1 VKYLVIIPDGL
12 ADHPLEELGGRTPVE
27 AARTPNLDAACSEGL
42 LGLSDTTCSAHPP
55 GSDVATMCLL
65 GYNPDEYYTG
75 RAPLE
80 AASMGLEL
88 APDDVAV
95 RCNLITA
102 DDEQLIDYSGGVIPT
117 QDAHELLAAVRE
129 ELGTEDLAF
138 YAGISYRNI
147 LVLRGRGK
155 LRAETNP
162 PHDGMG
168 EKLTDIYPTGE
179 DGAFLT
185 DLIRRSR
192 EILSSHP
199 INRQRVKDGKRPAN
213 LIWLWGAGN
222 KPAMPSFRQRFG
234 RSGAAIAAVDLV
246 KGLARVLGW
255 DVPEVEGATGY
266 LDTNYGAKA
275 EAGIRALEDHDL
287 TLIHIEAPD
296 EAGHEGN
303 TEEKIKAI
311 ESIDEKIVGPCWD
324 ALCAY
329 PEHRMLV
336 MPDHPTPIAVRTHV
350 KEPVPFALRGTGIE
364 PGGPMEYSEAKA
376 RTAALRFDRGYE
388 LMGYFLGPMG
398 A

>member
-12 ADHPLEELGGRTPVE
+12 ADYPLEELGGRTPVE
-27 AARTPNLDAACSEGL
+27 AAQTPNLDTACLGGL
-42 LGLSDTTCSAHPP
+42 LGLADTTCSAHPP

-65 GYNPDEYYTG
+65 GYNPDEYYSG

-80 AASMGLEL
+80 AASMGVEL

-102 DDEQLIDYSGGVIPT
+102 DDERLIDYSGGVIPT
-117 QDAHELLAAVRE
+117 EEAHELLAAVRE
-129 ELGTEDLAF
+129 ELGSKDLAF
-138 YAGISYRNI
+138 YAGVSYRNI
-147 LVLRGRGK
+147 LVLRGRGE

-162 PHDGMG
+162 PHDVMDQ
-168 EKLTDIYPTGE
+168 ELTDIYPTGE
-179 DGAFLT
+179 DGEFLT
-185 DLIRRSR
+185 DLIKRSR

-199 INRQRVKDGKRPAN
+199 INRQREKEGQRPAN
-213 LIWLWGAGN
+213 LVWFWGAGN
-222 KPAMPSFRQRFG
+222 RPAMPSFQQRFG

-266 LDTNYGAKA
+266 LDTNYAAKA
-275 EAGIRALEDHDL
+275 EAGIKALEDHDFA
-287 TLIHIEAPD
+287 LIHIEAPD

-303 TEEKIKAI
+303 AEEKIKAI

-324 ALCAY
+324 ALRGY
-329 PEHRMLV
+329 PEHRMLAI
-336 MPDHPTPIAVRTHV
+336 PDHPTPIAVRTHV
-350 KEPVPFALRGTGIE
+350 KEPVPFALRGTGVE
-364 PGGPMEYSEAKA
+364 PGGPVGYSEANA
-376 RTAALRFDRGYE
+376 RSAALRFDRGYE